1 MYYTEFM
8 CVLYFMFVHVPPLV
22 QPAFQAIHTGNSHT
36 VRKMKISLSQIGRI
50 LKIQNDIMYE
60 PMLQAYA
67 KRCVNLRSILY
78 ADRHIKLCS
87 EMHKVHLHPSF

>member
-8 CVLYFMFVHVPPLV
+8 CVLYFMYV
-22 QPAFQAIHTGNSHT
+22 AIHTGNSHT
-36 VRKMKISLSQIGRI
+36 VRKMKISLPQIGRI

-60 PMLQAYA
+60 LMLQAYA
-67 KRCVNLRSILY
+67 KRRVNFRSNLY
-78 ADRHIKLCS
+78 ADRHIKLYS